1 MRLKCV
7 RDGDSLK
14 HKLIFFVIR
23 LQTRRPP
30 PDIIKTLMYRSDF
43 FGEWQSSLTQSV
55 MRGPSDW
62 SIAERELFAAL
73 ASKLNQCVF

>member
-1 MRLKCV
+1 VRLKCV
-7 RDGDSLK
+7 RDGDSFK
-14 HKLIFFVIR
+14 HKLIFFVIK

-30 PDIIKTLMYRSDF
+30 PDVVKTLMYRSSF
-43 FGEWQSSLTQSV
+43 FGKWLSSLTQSA

-62 SIAERELFAAL
+62 SIAERELFAAH